1 MTKKK
6 PKPSAR
12 EKALARVVR
21 QAIVIY
27 GDDWTCHD
35 CAKIGGER
43 HDETCIVT
51 AMRAA
56 LRVKG

>member
-1 MTKKK
+1 MKK

-12 EKALARVVR
+12 EKALVRVVR
-21 QAIVIY
+21 MSIRIY
-27 GDDWTCHD
+27 EDHMD
-35 CAKIGGER
+35 CPDCEALLADGQR

>member
-1 MTKKK
+1 MKK

-12 EKALARVVR
+12 EKALVRVVR
-21 QAIVIY
+21 QAIAIY

-35 CAKIGGER
+35 CSALIGER

>member
-21 QAIVIY
+21 QAIAVC
-27 GDDWTCHD
+27 GDDRTCHD
-35 CAKIGGER
+35 CSALIGER
-43 HDETCIVT
+43 HDKTCIVT
-51 AMRAA
+51 AMRAT